1 MYPNEPQP
9 ESPAE
14 TSYIAER
21 SDIIRSSVT
30 STREHQ
36 AVINSSLRTGDR
48 TMIKTDSGKGFG
60 AADVRQELQTSSTAN
75 PKSDHRSLMQAGA
88 GSWNS
93 APISEGP
100 KTAPMVRWGRQDR
113 RLFADKARA
122 RTRSLIRLETH

>member
-1 MYPNEPQP
+1 MMYPNEPQP

-75 PKSDHRSLMQAGA
+75 PKRDHRSLMQAGA
-88 GSWNS
+88 GSWNANQTLVAHRAQHRSPRPPQFGEPNS
-93 APISEGP
+93 AMQTPQTS
-100 KTAPMVRWGRQDR
+100 KLKLQ
-113 RLFADKARA
+113 
-122 RTRSLIRLETH
+122 